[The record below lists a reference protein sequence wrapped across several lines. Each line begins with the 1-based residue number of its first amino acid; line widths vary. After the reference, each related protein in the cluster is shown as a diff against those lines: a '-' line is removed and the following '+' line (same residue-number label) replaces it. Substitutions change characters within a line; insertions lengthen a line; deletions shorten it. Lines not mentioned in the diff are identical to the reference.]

1 MLQFTEILGRVDHQG
16 FAQLL
21 ANPIFQTNRVGQE
34 NSQQFTVRNG
44 VEQEL
49 CGILGGSEGDWT
61 RQTHSVQKQMM
72 FGERGIELPSRQPKS
87 HTAEDTLTDEGVVDV
102 PEAVMDDIDE
112 EELDEDISRVK
123 VETDRAFF
131 NHMLLSRPAAVP
143 MNPAQAMERDNLPF
157 GGGKFVNK
165 NISDRRELIF
175 GDKLHKFLKNQGKK
189 SLVDLMKEAI
199 DESGTDGALGDVWN
213 DVTSVLNRKTSASR
227 DDLTTTAN
235 LVEDACKYLQAVF
248 TEHMQTVVERN
259 LEVAERG
266 GIPGTRGLVNA
277 FLKVGTEESFQ
288 PEDDSIDGMP
298 TWQVTYHCVR
308 AGDMKSAS
316 ETLNR
321 LKSFPQCAT
330 LVAAL
335 NHVAKHGKLDSELK
349 KKLKV
354 EWRHNLAHTK
364 DKYKRALY
372 AALLGGLDS
381 AALAD
386 TLENWIWFKLYP
398 LHVDPQLTDVLFKEV
413 QKAVSVDYGEQY
425 FMSNGP
431 SEFQYFFTALW
442 LSGQFERAIYLLHE
456 CGQRVDSVHVAV
468 LAHKL
473 GYLRMSKKST
483 DEMLVVDQND
493 STKCHLNLARLI
505 VAYTKSFELVDVPR
519 SLDYWFLLKG
529 ITTPTGSDVF
539 EMAVSRSV
547 YLTGQTDEILG
558 KLTPDGRREKGLI
571 DEYLDD
577 PSEVICRVASDTEI
591 TGEWD
596 QAVGLYLLASKPT
609 NAAIL
614 LSSEISETL
623 RTENKEKIADLVHV
637 AEQFKKV
644 QRGCQASEYA
654 TLSLLVD
661 LAVLF
666 DHCRNEEAEIAYG
679 ISTHLRLI
687 PTEPD
692 QVTVI
697 VNEFHMV
704 PQKVREVLP
713 DMCLHLM
720 KCLVDHCIRQSTT
733 QANRGANSATTS
745 MFSSSNR
752 YVKQIKAIVLYSAT
766 VPYKFPTH
774 VTSRLLQLQASLGI

>member
-1 MLQFTEILGRVDHQG
+1 MLHFEEILGRVDHQG
-16 FAQLL
+16 VTKHLAASLFQAQE
-21 ANPIFQTNRVGQE
+21 TE
-34 NSQQFTVRNG
+34 NAQNFTIRNG
-44 VEQEL
+44 VEHEL
-49 CGILGGSEGDWT
+49 CGILGGSEGNWNRDA
-61 RQTHSVQKQMM
+61 QCVQKQMM
-72 FGERGIELPSRQPKS
+72 FGKRGIQIPSRQ
-87 HTAEDTLTDEGVVDV
+87 AEPVTREETTLTEDGIVELPQAVV
-102 PEAVMDDIDE
+102 DDIDE
-112 EELDEDISRVK
+112 EELDEDIMRIK

-131 NHMLLSRPAAVP
+131 NHMLLARPAAVP
-143 MNPAQAMERDNLPF
+143 ITPAQMMEREDLPH
-157 GGGKFVNK
+157 GSNTFVNK
-165 NISDRRELIF
+165 NISDRRELLF
-175 GDKLHKFLKNQGKK
+175 GDKLHKYLKSQCKK
-189 SLVDLMKEAI
+189 NLVDLLKEAVE
-199 DESGTDGALGDVWN
+199 ESGTNGALSDVWN
-213 DVTSVLNRKTSASR
+213 DVTSVLNRKTQAER
-227 DDLTTTAN
+227 DDVTTTAN
-235 LVEDACKYLQAVF
+235 LVEDGCRYLQKVF

-266 GIPGTRGLVNA
+266 GVPGTRGLVHA
-277 FLKVGTEESFQ
+277 FLKVGTEEPFQ
-288 PEDDSIDGMP
+288 PEDDSVDGLP

-308 AGDMKSAS
+308 AGDMKAAA

-330 LVAAL
+330 LVASL
-335 NHVAKHGKLDSELK
+335 NHVAKHKKLDVELK

-354 EWRHNLAHTK
+354 EWRHNVGHTK

-372 AALLGGLDS
+372 AALLGGLES

-386 TLENWIWFKLYP
+386 TLENWIWFKLHP
-398 LHVDPQLTDVLFKEV
+398 LHVDPQLTPLLFQEV
-413 QKAVSVDYGEQY
+413 QKAVSIDYGEQY

-442 LSGQFERAIYLLHE
+442 LSGQFERAIFLLHE
-456 CGQRVDSVHVAV
+456 CGQRVDSVHVAI

-473 GYLRMSKKST
+473 GYLRMSEKST
-483 DEMLVVDQND
+483 DEMLVVDAND
-493 STKCHLNLARLI
+493 ATKCHLNLARLI
-505 VAYTKSFELVDVPR
+505 VAYTKNFELIDVPR

-547 YLTGQTDEILG
+547 YLTGQCDAILG
-558 KLTPDGRREKGLI
+558 RLTADGRREKGLI

-577 PSEVICRVASDTEI
+577 PSEVINRVASDTEL

-596 QAVGLYLLASKPT
+596 QAVSLYLLASKST
-609 NAAIL
+609 NAARL
-614 LSSEISETL
+614 LASEISETL
-623 RTENKEKIADLVHV
+623 RADNKDKIADLVHV
-637 AEQFKKV
+637 AEQFKKI
-644 QRGCQASEYA
+644 QKGCQPSEFA

-666 DHCRNEEAEIAYG
+666 DHCQNDNAEIAYG
-679 ISTHLRLI
+679 ISSHLRLI

-720 KCLVDHCIRQSTT
+720 KCLVDHCIRQSTSSST
-733 QANRGANSATTS
+733 ANAENTS

-752 YVKQIKAIVLYSAT
+752 YVKQVKAIVLYSAT

-774 VTSRLLQLQASLGI
+774 ITSRLLQLQASLGV

>member
-1 MLQFTEILGRVDHQG
+1 MLNFAEILGRVDHQG
-16 FAQLL
+16 L
-21 ANPIFQTNRVGQE
+21 AAVLGNSLFQGHATAE
-34 NSQQFTVRNG
+34 NSKNFTVRNG

-49 CGILGGSEGDWT
+49 SGILGGSEGTWD
-61 RQTHSVQKQMM
+61 RQAQPVQGKMM
-72 FGERGIELPSRQPKS
+72 FGERGIEIPSRQP
-87 HTAEDTLTDEGVVDV
+87 TAHSSEDTLTEEGIAKV
-102 PEAVMDDIDE
+102 PEAVIDDVDE
-112 EELDEDISRVK
+112 EELDEDIARVK

-131 NHMLLSRPAAVP
+131 NHMLLVRPAAVP
-143 MNPAQAMERDNLPF
+143 LNPALAMERDDLPLNN
-157 GGGKFVNK
+157 GTFVNK
-165 NISDRRELIF
+165 NINDRRELLF
-175 GDKLHKFLKNQGKK
+175 GDKLHKYLKSQGKK
-189 SLVDLMKEAI
+189 NLIELMKEAI
-199 DESGTDGALGDVWN
+199 EESGTDGALSDVWN
-213 DVTSVLNRKTSASR
+213 DVTSVLHRKTVSDR
-227 DDLTTTAN
+227 DDVTTTAN
-235 LVEDACKYLQAVF
+235 LLEDACKYLQNVF
-248 TEHMQTVVERN
+248 SEHMQTVVERN

-277 FLKVGTEESFQ
+277 YLKVGTEEPFT

-308 AGDMKSAS
+308 AGDMQAAA

-321 LKSFPQCAT
+321 LKSFSQCAT
-330 LVAAL
+330 LVASL
-335 NHVAKHGKLDSELK
+335 NHVAKHKKLDAELK

-354 EWRHNLAHTK
+354 EWRHNVGHIK

-372 AALLGGLDS
+372 AALLGGLES

-386 TLENWIWFKLYP
+386 TLENWIWFKLHP
-398 LHVDPQLTDVLFKEV
+398 LHVDPQLTPLLFQEV
-413 QKAVSVDYGEQY
+413 QKAVSIDYGEQY
-425 FMSNGP
+425 FMSNGK
-431 SEFQYFFTALW
+431 SDFQYYFTALW

-456 CGQRVDSVHVAV
+456 CGQRVDSVHVAI

-473 GYLRMSKKST
+473 GYLRMSEKST

-493 STKCHLNLARLI
+493 ATKCHLNLARLI
-505 VAYTKSFELVDVPR
+505 VAYTKNFELIDVPR

-547 YLTGQTDEILG
+547 YLTGQSDAILG

-577 PSEVICRVASDTEI
+577 PSEVICRVASDTEL

-596 QAVGLYLLASKPT
+596 QAVGLYLLASKAT
-609 NAAIL
+609 NAAKL
-614 LSSEISETL
+614 LASEISETL
-623 RTENKEKIADLVHV
+623 RADNKEKIAELVHV
-637 AEQFKKV
+637 AEQFKAV

-666 DHCRNEEAEIAYG
+666 DHCRNEEAETAHA
-679 ISTHLRLI
+679 ISTQLRLI

-713 DMCLHLM
+713 DTCLHLM
-720 KCLVDHCIRQSTT
+720 KCLVDHCIRLSTT
-733 QANRGANSATTS
+733 QSSRGSNAANTS
-745 MFSSSNR
+745 MFSSSNK

>member
-1 MLQFTEILGRVDHQG
+1 MDGRVDHQDFG
-16 FAQLL
+16 QIIRNSLFQAHTEE
-21 ANPIFQTNRVGQE
+21 NPN
-34 NSQQFTVRNG
+34 NFTVRSG

-49 CGILGGSEGDWT
+49 CGILGGAEGHWL
-61 RQTHSVQKQMM
+61 REQLAVQKKLM
-72 FGERGIELPSRQPKS
+72 FGERGIEIPSRQAQARS
-87 HTAEDTLTDEGVVDV
+87 TEETLTEDGIVEVPHAVV
-102 PEAVMDDIDE
+102 DDIDE
-112 EELDEDISRVK
+112 EELDEDILRVK

-131 NHMLLSRPAAVP
+131 NHMLLARPAAVP
-143 MNPAQAMERDNLPF
+143 MNPAQAMDRDDLPLQN
-157 GGGKFVNK
+157 GTFVNK
-165 NISDRRELIF
+165 NISDRRELLF
-175 GDKLHKFLKNQGKK
+175 GDKLHKFLKSQGKK
-189 SLVDLMKEAI
+189 SIVELMKEAVE
-199 DESGTDGALGDVWN
+199 ESGTDGALFDVWN
-213 DVTSVLNRKTSASR
+213 DVTSVLNRKTVAGR
-227 DDLTTTAN
+227 DDVTTTAN
-235 LVEDACKYLQAVF
+235 LLEDACKYLQKVF

-266 GIPGTRGLVNA
+266 GVPGTRGLVNA
-277 FLKVGTEESFQ
+277 FLKVGTEKSFQ
-288 PEDDSIDGMP
+288 PEDDSIDGLP

-308 AGDMKSAS
+308 SGDMQAAA

-330 LVAAL
+330 LVASL
-335 NHVAKHGKLDSELK
+335 NHVAKHKKLDAELK

-354 EWRHNLAHTK
+354 EWRHNVGHTK

-386 TLENWIWFKLYP
+386 TLENWIWFKLHP
-398 LHVDPQLTDVLFKEV
+398 LHVDPHLTPLLFQEV
-413 QKAVSVDYGEQY
+413 QKAVSIDYGEQY

-431 SEFQYFFTALW
+431 SEYQYFFTALW

-456 CGQRVDSVHVAV
+456 CGQRVDSVHVAI

-493 STKCHLNLARLI
+493 ATKCHLNLARLI
-505 VAYTKSFELVDVPR
+505 VAYTKSFELIDVPR
-519 SLDYWFLLKG
+519 SLDYWFLLRG

-539 EMAVSRSV
+539 EMAVSRAV
-547 YLTGQTDEILG
+547 YLTGQSDAILG

-577 PSEVICRVASDTEI
+577 PSDVICRVANDTEL

-596 QAVGLYLLASKPT
+596 QAVGLYLLASKST
-609 NAAIL
+609 NAAKL
-614 LSSEISETL
+614 LASEISETL
-623 RTENKEKIADLVHV
+623 RADNKDKIVDLVHV
-637 AEQFKKV
+637 AEQFKRV
-644 QRGCQASEYA
+644 QKGCQASEYA
-654 TLSLLVD
+654 TLSHLID
-661 LAVLF
+661 IGYLF
-666 DHCRNEEAEIAYG
+666 EHCRNEEAETAYG
-679 ISTHLRLI
+679 ISSKLRLI

-713 DMCLHLM
+713 DLCLHLM

-733 QANRGANSATTS
+733 QSNRGGANPHTS

-752 YVKQIKAIVLYSAT
+752 YVKQKLGR
-766 VPYKFPTH
+766 H
-774 VTSRLLQLQASLGI
+774 ASNN

>member
-1 MLQFTEILGRVDHQG
+1 MLNFEELLGRVDHQALNQILENPA
-16 FAQLL
+16 FQRARNELAAQ
-21 ANPIFQTNRVGQE
+21 N
-34 NSQQFTVRNG
+34 FTLRSG

-49 CGILGGSEGDWT
+49 CGIIGSTEGLWVRDN
-61 RQTHSVQKQMM
+61 QPVQRNLI
-72 FGERGIELPSRQPKS
+72 FGSKGIEVPSRSEQ
-87 HTAEDTLTDEGVVDV
+87 ADDV
-102 PEAVMDDIDE
+102 PEYEDTFAENGIAAQLPVVVDDIDT
-112 EELDEDISRVK
+112 EELDEDVARVK
-123 VETDRAFF
+123 VEADRAFF

-143 MNPAQAMERDNLPF
+143 INPAHAIDRDDLPF
-157 GGGKFVNK
+157 SNGTFVNK
-165 NISDRRELIF
+165 NIADRRELIF
-175 GDKLHKFLKNQGKK
+175 GDKLHKYLKNQGKK
-189 SLVDLMKEAI
+189 NIVELMKEAVE
-199 DESGTDGALGDVWN
+199 ESGTDGALGDVWN
-213 DVTSVLNRKTSASR
+213 DVTSVMHRKTVSDR
-227 DDLTTTAN
+227 DDVTTTAV
-235 LVEDACKYLQAVF
+235 LLEDACKYLQQVF
-248 TEHMQTVVERN
+248 ADHMQTVVERN

-266 GIPGTRGLVNA
+266 GIPGTLGLVNA
-277 FLKVGTEESFQ
+277 YLKVGTEDPFT

-308 AGDMKSAS
+308 AGDMVAAADA
-316 ETLNR
+316 LNR

-330 LVAAL
+330 LVASL
-335 NHVAKHGKLDSELK
+335 NHVAKHKKLDAELK

-354 EWRHNLAHTK
+354 EWRHNVGHAK

-372 AALLGGLDS
+372 AALLGGLES

-386 TLENWIWFKLYP
+386 TLENWIWFKLHP
-398 LHVDPQLTDVLFKEV
+398 LHVDPHLTPLLFQEV
-413 QKAVSVDYGEQY
+413 QKAVSIDYGEQY
-425 FMSNGP
+425 FMANGP
-431 SEFQYFFTALW
+431 SEYQYFFTALW

-468 LAHKL
+468 LAHRL
-473 GYLRMSKKST
+473 GYLRMSPKST
-483 DEMLVVDQND
+483 DEMLVVDQNQP
-493 STKCHLNLARLI
+493 TKCSLNLARLI

-529 ITTPTGSDVF
+529 VCTPSGTDVF

-547 YLTGQTDEILG
+547 YLTSQADAILG
-558 KLTPDGRREKGLI
+558 KLTVDGRREKGLI

-577 PSEVICRVASDTEI
+577 PSDVIFRVAHDTEV

-609 NAAIL
+609 QAAKL
-614 LSSEISETL
+614 LAQEISETL
-623 RTENKEKIADLVHV
+623 RADNKEKIGELVHV

-644 QRGCQASEYA
+644 QRGCQSSDYA

-666 DHCRNEEAEIAYG
+666 DHCRNENADTAYT
-679 ISTHLRLI
+679 ISSHLRLI

-713 DMCLHLM
+713 DTCLHLM

-733 QANRGANSATTS
+733 ISGSNASVAQNSI
-745 MFSSSNR
+745 FSPSNR
-752 YVKQIKAIVLYSAT
+752 YVKQGR
-766 VPYKFPTH
+766 PF
-774 VTSRLLQLQASLGI
+774 